1 MSVHPLVF
9 ECGNLVAIRSQCEDP
24 VAGLI
29 LCLAVTHCLV
39 DGCEQLHGPFNR
51 VGFARTGITLN
62 THKPVRRADDGLDG
76 LPLASGEG

>member
-9 ECGNLVAIRSQCEDP
+9 ECGNLVPIRRQCEDSI
-24 VAGLI
+24 AELI

-39 DGCEQLHGPFNR
+39 DGCEQLHGPLNG
-51 VGFARTGITLN
+51 VGFARTSITLN
-62 THKPVRRADDGLDG
+62 ADKPILRADDGLDG